1 MPPLRLA
8 IIDDLATNPDSTA
21 TDVRKRLNKPWTPI
35 DRQLKALHMLGIL
48 DMEEHEEMGVGTKIT
63 TRFYYSLADGI
74 DPSTLTSPDLA
85 EGGVL
90 RDSKEVALLLSF

>member
-1 MPPLRLA
+1 
-8 IIDDLATNPDSTA
+8 
-21 TDVRKRLNKPWTPI
+21 
-35 DRQLKALHMLGIL
+35 MLGIL

-85 EGGVL
+85 EGAYSETAKRSHSSCLSSVPSGVTAKSGDDTSFL
-90 RDSKEVALLLSF
+90 TTARERDS